1 MPKALDPALYA
12 RARAEADARY
22 ATHGAYKSAFIVKRY
37 RELGGRY
44 AADGAPRNL
53 TRWLREKWVDVGGK
67 SYPVY
72 RPTVR
77 VTARTPLTVAE
88 VDPANLRAQIARK
101 QRLGP
106 RVLPRFVP
114 RAGVKKAAPPSAAK
128 KTAAKK
134 TAAKKT
140 AKKTAAKKT
149 AKKAAAKKTA
159 AKKAAAKKTAAKKAT
174 ARRTA
179 RKTAAKKTTAK
190 KTTARKTVGRS
201 ASKGAAGARR

>member
-128 KTAAKK
+128 KTAKK
-134 TAAKKT
+134 T
-140 AKKTAAKKT
+140 
-149 AKKAAAKKTA
+149 AAKKTA
-159 AKKAAAKKTAAKKAT
+159 AKKAAAKKTAAKKT
-174 ARRTA
+174 AAKKTTA

-190 KTTARKTVGRS
+190 KTTAKKTVGRS
-201 ASKGAAGARR
+201 AAKGAAGARR